1 MNRNEG
7 HGMSDQSAQ
16 LPDSEPA
23 PTPSEAAATVRP
35 PLRSLWIGVVLV
47 IVYWVFV
54 EVLHAFEFSG
64 SVRFVSRMIALL
76 ILMLSGLVLWLM
88 QSQLRWRDRL
98 LVICGVPAL
107 LFAASRL
114 TDKSIDGLGLVLG
127 GMPLILTL
135 GLLWLIVTRGR
146 RSAVRAGGVL
156 GITAVILGAFTL
168 LRWEG
173 LDGRQR
179 SQYTWRWSL
188 TPEERFLATRP
199 QSADPASRPA
209 RDVVAH
215 AGDWTGF
222 RGPDRDDV
230 VHGLDVASWEQQSPD
245 VVWRKPVGPGWSS
258 FAVVD
263 GLLFTQEQRGPDEV
277 TVCYNVETGD
287 EVWASNSPT
296 RFDESLSGS
305 GPRATPTFAGGRIYS
320 YGANGHLT
328 CLAASSG
335 EVLWSQEV
343 LTACGGKVP
352 QWGLSV
358 SPLVIDG
365 LVIVFAGG
373 TDGRGVLALDAVT
386 GEERWKSP
394 AGTET
399 YSSPQ
404 VVELDGVRQLVIH
417 DNAALRGISL
427 ADGQPLWERAN
438 DARMFLP
445 MLQPHVV
452 GERDLVVGWGDG
464 IARLSVSHKDG
475 AWTVDEQ
482 WRTIQFRPAFN
493 DFHIFEDHIYGLDD
507 GILCCLSLQDGKRV
521 WKRGRYGA
529 GQLLLLPD
537 TRRLVVLTER
547 GELAI
552 VEATPQAYRELAM
565 YPIIEGKTWNHAAYA
580 HGRLFVRNAE
590 EMASLQC
597 TTSSAP

>member
-1 MNRNEG
+1 
-7 HGMSDQSAQ
+7 MSDQSAQ
-16 LPDSEPA
+16 LPDSPPA
-23 PTPSEAAATVRP
+23 PTPSEVAAPPRP

-47 IVYWVFV
+47 IAYWGFV
-54 EVLHAFEFSG
+54 EVLHGFEFSG

-127 GMPLILTL
+127 GMPLMLTA
-135 GLLWLIVTRGR
+135 GLVWLIVTRGW
-146 RSAVRAGGVL
+146 RSPVRAGGVL
-156 GITAVILGAFTL
+156 GIAVLVLGGFTL

-179 SQYTWRWSL
+179 SQYAWRWSP
-188 TPEERFLATRP
+188 TPEERFLALRP
-199 QSADPASRPA
+199 QAPKPSAQPA
-209 RDVVAH
+209 REVVARP
-215 AGDWTGF
+215 GDWTGF
-222 RGPDRDDV
+222 RGSDRDDV
-230 VHGLDVASWEQQSPD
+230 VYGLDVSAWEQRPPE
-245 VVWRKPVGPGWSS
+245 VVWRKPVGPAWSS

-263 GLLFTQEQRGPDEV
+263 GLLYTQEQRGPDEV
-277 TVCYNVETGD
+277 TVCYDAETGA
-287 EVWASNSPT
+287 ELWASQSPA
-296 RFDESLSGS
+296 RFDESLSGA
-305 GPRATPTFAGGRIYS
+305 GPRATPTFADGRIYA

-328 CLAASSG
+328 CLAAASG
-335 EVLWSQEV
+335 EVLWSREV
-343 LTACGGKVP
+343 LTESGGKVP

-358 SPLVIDG
+358 SPLVADG

-373 TDGRGVLALDAVT
+373 TEDRGVLALDAAT
-386 GEERWKSP
+386 GAERWKSP
-394 AGTET
+394 AGTDS

-404 VVELDGVRQLVIH
+404 VVELDGVRQLIIH
-417 DNAALRGISL
+417 DNAALRGLSMEN
-427 ADGQPLWERAN
+427 GQTLWELAN
-438 DARMFLP
+438 ESRMFLP

-452 GERDLVVGWGDG
+452 GNQDLVVGWGDG

-475 AWTVDEQ
+475 AWTVAEQ
-482 WRTIQFRPAFN
+482 WRTIQLRPAFN

-507 GILCCLSLQDGKRV
+507 GILCCLSLKDGKRV

-537 TRRLVVLTER
+537 SRRLVVLSER

-552 VEATPQAYRELAM
+552 VEATPEAHRELALF
-565 YPIIEGKTWNHAAYA
+565 PILSGKTWNHAAFA
-580 HGRLFVRNAE
+580 HGRLYVRNAE

-597 TTSSAP
+597 TTGSAP